1 MTNIYVELLG
11 RYEAQVRRR
20 LLLAVHTDGRVVF
33 GTYKDLAFSTAQDAG
48 SRLESSAMTV
58 SLDLAA
64 ARTA

>member
-33 GTYKDLAFSTAQDAG
+33 GTYKDLAFSSEGCRVETRVLGYD
-48 SRLESSAMTV
+48 R
-58 SLDLAA
+58 
-64 ARTA
+64 

>member
-20 LLLAVHTDGRVVF
+20 LLAVHTDGRAVF

-58 SLDLAA
+58 SLDLAV